1 MFTGIVETTGKVEG
15 IEVSG
20 KNISFTIRSS
30 VSSQLKVDQSVAHDG
45 ACLTITSVNG
55 DLHTVTAID
64 ETLKKT
70 RLKDWKNGTIVNLER
85 SLTLT
90 SLVDGHL
97 VQGHVDTVAVCEKV
111 SDANGSLVLMFR
123 HSKGEYFITVPK
135 GSVCVNGVSLTVV
148 DSGKDFFSVALIPY
162 TLEHTNLN
170 EIKTGSRVNV
180 EFDIIGK
187 YVKRLKGDSN

>member
-1 MFTGIVETTGKVEG
+1 MFTGIVETTGMVDA

-30 VSSQLKVDQSVAHDG
+30 VSPQLKVDQSVAHDG
-45 ACLTITSVNG
+45 ACLTVTSVSN
-55 DLHTVTAID
+55 DKHTVTAID

-70 RLKDWKNGTIVNLER
+70 RLNEWRTGTKVNLER
-85 SLTLT
+85 SLTLS

-97 VQGHVDTVAVCEKV
+97 VQGHVDAVAVCEKIT
-111 SDANGSLVLMFR
+111 DADGSRVMFFR
-123 HSKGEYFITVPK
+123 HPEGEYFITVPK

-162 TLEHTNLN
+162 TLENTNLH

-187 YVKRLKGDSN
+187 YVKKLRG

>member
-1 MFTGIVETTGKVEG
+1 MFTGIVEATGAVAG

-20 KNISFTIRSS
+20 KNITFTISS
-30 VSSQLKVDQSVAHDG
+30 SISSQLKVDQSVAHDG
-45 ACLTITSVNG
+45 VCLTVTSIM
-55 DLHTVTAID
+55 DDKHKVTAID

-70 RLKDWKNGTIVNLER
+70 RLTDWQKGTMINLER

-97 VQGHVDTVAVCEKV
+97 VQGHVDAVAVCENV
-111 SDANGSLVLMFR
+111 TDANGSRILIFR
-123 HSKGEYFITVPK
+123 HPEEEYFITVPK

-148 DSGKDFFSVALIPY
+148 DSGKDYFSVALIPY
-162 TLEHTNLN
+162 TLEHTNLK
-170 EIKTGSRVNV
+170 EIKSGSRVNV

-187 YVKRLKGDSN
+187 YVKRLRG

>member
-1 MFTGIVETTGKVEG
+1 MFTGIVETTGTVEA

-20 KNISFTIRSS
+20 KNITFTIRSS
-30 VSSQLKVDQSVAHDG
+30 ISSQLKIDQSVAHDG
-45 ACLTITSVNG
+45 VCLTITSVS
-55 DLHTVTAID
+55 DDRHTVTAID

-70 RLKDWKNGTIVNLER
+70 RLNDWQKETVVNLER
-85 SLTLT
+85 SLTLS

-97 VQGHVDTVAVCEKV
+97 VQGHTDTVAVCEKIT
-111 SDANGSLVLMFR
+111 DADGSRVLMF
-123 HSKGEYFITVPK
+123 HHPEDGYFITVPK

-162 TLEHTNLN
+162 TLEHTNLK
-170 EIKTGSRVNV
+170 EIISGSRVNV

-187 YVKRLKGDSN
+187 YVKRLRG